1 MARRPKAPKDMSTLF
16 NSTTGTL
23 AQIKSKTNS
32 LGLLS
37 DIVRQICPDLPEDAF
52 NIANF
57 VHTTLIIEVKSPVW
71 GQRLQFERNTIC
83 NQLMIQTQG
92 KFSHI
97 EIKVNPQ
104 GHRQIPN
111 QGTYQQNTLES
122 SSIQTNSIKNRS
134 FSEKKGSV
142 QSMSTATAENLLKIA
157 KNAPKGLKET
167 LERLAANVMSN
178 K

>member
-16 NSTTGTL
+16 NSTKGTL
-23 AQIKSKTNS
+23 AQIQSKTNS

-57 VHTTLIIEVKSPVW
+57 VQTTLIIEVKSPVW

-83 NQLMIQTQG
+83 KELIKQTQG
-92 KFSHI
+92 QFSQI

-104 GHRQIPN
+104 GHRKTPN
-111 QGTYQQNTLES
+111 QKTYIRNKS
-122 SSIQTNSIKNRS
+122 SNN
-134 FSEKKGSV
+134 KGSV
-142 QSMSTATAENLLKIA
+142 QSISTSTALHLLEIA
-157 KNAPKGLKET
+157 KNAPKGLREK
-167 LERLAANVMSN
+167 LEKLAANAKSS
-178 K
+178 

>member
-1 MARRPKAPKDMSTLF
+1 MARRPKAPKDMSAIF

-23 AQIKSKTNS
+23 AQIQSKTNS
-32 LGLLS
+32 LNLLS

-57 VHTTLIIEVKSPVW
+57 VHTCLIIEVKSPVW

-83 NQLMIQTQG
+83 KALNAQTQG
-92 KFSHI
+92 QFSQI

-104 GHRQIPN
+104 GHRKQPN
-111 QGTYQQNTLES
+111 QQTYQQGTTVNNDS
-122 SSIQTNSIKNRS
+122 VNNVKPQHV
-134 FSEKKGSV
+134 GSV
-142 QSMSTATAENLLKIA
+142 QRMSLNTASHMLDIA
-157 KNAPKGLKET
+157 KNAPAGLKEK
-167 LERLAANVMSN
+167 LEKLAANVLRS

>member
-1 MARRPKAPKDMSTLF
+1 MARRPKAPKDMSAIF

-23 AQIKSKTNS
+23 AQIQSKTNS
-32 LGLLS
+32 LNLLS

-57 VHTTLIIEVKSPVW
+57 VHTCLIIEVKSPVW

-83 NQLMIQTQG
+83 KALNTQTQG
-92 KFSHI
+92 QFSQI

-104 GHRQIPN
+104 GHRKQPN
-111 QGTYQQNTLES
+111 QQTYQQGTTVNNDS
-122 SSIQTNSIKNRS
+122 VNNVKPQHV
-134 FSEKKGSV
+134 GSV
-142 QSMSTATAENLLKIA
+142 QRMSLNTASHMLDIA
-157 KNAPKGLKET
+157 KNAPAGLKEK
-167 LERLAANVMSN
+167 LEKLAANVLRS